1 VIAAS
6 ALGAAGISAAVAA
19 AIGLLTLWVAGLR
32 AERARRRDLYAE
44 ALAATMAYREF
55 PYAIRRRRGEA
66 EHRSAERVR
75 ISEALREVQ
84 RDLSQ
89 HQALMRI
96 ERATKVAT
104 AYQELVGKTRE
115 IAGGYMK
122 DAWQDD
128 PVETDPDMN
137 MRVPLDYSV
146 LDKHVQ
152 AYLDAVKRICLGG
165 RSGGD
170 ALKGPVLSRERAGPR
185 AAATAEQ
192 S

>member
-89 HQALMRI
+89 YQALMRI

-152 AYLDAVKRICLGG
+152 AYVDAVKRDLPWWKVW
-165 RSGGD
+165 R
-170 ALKGPVLSRERAGPR
+170 
-185 AAATAEQ
+185 
-192 S
+192 